1 MAALSWER
9 LQNLP
14 YRLGAIPVGFLILAV
29 LFAVYAYGRRREVS
43 ELKVLLHGL
52 QDRVGAVPSEEQ
64 LDQLSQVIKRSQRNF
79 KELIDSF
86 DEAAFAMSL
95 DGTLRTVNR
104 RTAETLGVSYT
115 QIVGHRLDEFLEE
128 PARADVEQGLG
139 RFLERRRW
147 SGLARARLKP
157 GGRVYYFD
165 CVLNAILKD
174 DEVVG
179 VSGLARDVTEERH
192 KETRFTELFETLQE
206 GVYFSTPE
214 GKLLDANPA
223 LVQMLGY
230 NSKEELLSTDLTELN
245 VDMPQQPVLG
255 RSADDKGGVRTRE
268 ITLRRKDGKP
278 TVCLDT
284 SRVVW
289 DPSGKVIRYQGTLVD
304 VTEQRQME
312 KELRQQ
318 EEFQR
323 NLLES
328 FPDLILVIDPNEH
341 YTFVSTR
348 IRDLLGYEA
357 EALRGRK
364 VSEAEDLSPEFLD
377 LYRDVVSGKRRFGF
391 CEYGAKHRNGTWR
404 TMRASASPLY
414 DAENGVK

>member
-1 MAALSWER
+1 MANDPKHNPQRSPSHLEQEESKLWRVVLLFVVLLATALAALSWER
-9 LQNLP
+9 FQNLP
-14 YRLGAIPVGFLILAV
+14 YRLSAIPVVLLLIAV
-29 LFAVYAYGRRREVS
+29 LFAMYAYGRRREVS

-192 KETRFTELFETLQE
+192 KETRFTELFETLQ
-206 GVYFSTPE
+206 
-214 GKLLDANPA
+214 
-223 LVQMLGY
+223 
-230 NSKEELLSTDLTELN
+230 
-245 VDMPQQPVLG
+245 
-255 RSADDKGGVRTRE
+255 
-268 ITLRRKDGKP
+268 
-278 TVCLDT
+278 
-284 SRVVW
+284 
-289 DPSGKVIRYQGTLVD
+289 
-304 VTEQRQME
+304 
-312 KELRQQ
+312 
-318 EEFQR
+318 
-323 NLLES
+323 
-328 FPDLILVIDPNEH
+328 
-341 YTFVSTR
+341 
-348 IRDLLGYEA
+348 
-357 EALRGRK
+357 
-364 VSEAEDLSPEFLD
+364 
-377 LYRDVVSGKRRFGF
+377 
-391 CEYGAKHRNGTWR
+391 
-404 TMRASASPLY
+404 
-414 DAENGVK
+414 